1 MPTPRA
7 TQARD
12 ELGLKARLH
21 GTPPDDVGLD
31 AGSSLR
37 EGTGLWGWLWG
48 PQRPELQLRL
58 ELQLRQLQLEL
69 HLACLGLGEAEGG
82 SIAVSPCAA
91 GLCSLFNRR
100 LQCQNGAFAPENTK
114 RKIITGSDVNLT
126 ANF

>member
-37 EGTGLWGWLWG
+37 EGTGLMG
-48 PQRPELQLRL
+48 
-58 ELQLRQLQLEL
+58 
-69 HLACLGLGEAEGG
+69 LAVG
-82 SIAVSPCAA
+82 AVAIFPCAA
-91 GLCSLFNRR
+91 GLCSFICFFVGLVGFRG
-100 LQCQNGAFAPENTK
+100 LYG
-114 RKIITGSDVNLT
+114 L
-126 ANF
+126 